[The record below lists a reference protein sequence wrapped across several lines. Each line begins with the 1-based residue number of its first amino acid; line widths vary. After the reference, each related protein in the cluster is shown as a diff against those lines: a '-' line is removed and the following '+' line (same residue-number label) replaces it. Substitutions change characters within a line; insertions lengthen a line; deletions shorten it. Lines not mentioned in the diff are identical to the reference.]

1 MYARPMWKRSSSRW
15 TLSSS
20 GAGAQ
25 PANQPHN
32 AHRFAQS
39 EAATVYYRWHPLYG
53 QSLPVQGRQKVPCG
67 EYVFVRMESGAT
79 CGLPAWMLSA
89 ACATFVLGAPP
100 IATDALL
107 ELAHSAERLAIRPA
121 MR

>member
-1 MYARPMWKRSSSRW
+1 
-15 TLSSS
+15 
-20 GAGAQ
+20 
-25 PANQPHN
+25 
-32 AHRFAQS
+32 
-39 EAATVYYRWHPLYG
+39 
-53 QSLPVQGRQKVPCG
+53 
-67 EYVFVRMESGAT
+67 
-79 CGLPAWMLSA
+79 MLSA